1 MKGLLMK
8 RLVIATCL
16 FTAPAMA
23 ATPSSWSALDRAAHG
38 TCSREIVRLAS
49 KAKVEG
55 TAGKIS
61 GIGGTENEDRFYGLL
76 LTGKTAGYRSQW
88 LCLYDKRMRKAVA
101 REIEK

>member
-1 MKGLLMK
+1 MK

-49 KAKVEG
+49 KAKIEG

-61 GIGGTENEDRFYGLL
+61 GIGGTENEDRFYGLM
-76 LTGKTAGYRSQW
+76 LTGRTAGFPSQW

-101 REIEK
+101 REIDK